1 VCESSTKF
9 TTKPHLATHK
19 ATLLIV
25 TALTELS
32 AVLQAKRELPPAETR
47 RALRKAAGATLEQ
60 VARACNVTPQ
70 AVQFWETGSTPRG
83 ANLSAYLEVLRVF
96 RKSMSEDGAGLKEVN
111 PKTGAGT

>member
-1 VCESSTKF
+1 M
-9 TTKPHLATHK
+9 
-19 ATLLIV
+19 

-32 AVLQAKRELPPAETR
+32 AALQARHELPPAETR

-60 VARACNVTPQ
+60 VARACDVTPQ

-96 RKSMSEDGAGLKEVN
+96 RAAMSGEFAEVDPQQSAN
-111 PKTGAGT
+111 PASPGSRFARPTDRDREYQPPATT